1 MSADRHARDILPIP
15 DRPARGLTTYDAK
28 DPNTAFPPIEPLLPP
43 PGAPNV
49 LVVLLDD
56 VGFGASTTFGGPCRT
71 PTADRLAAAMGCA
84 TTGSTPLRCAP
95 RRGRRCSP
103 AATTTRSA
111 WAASPSSRH
120 RHRATTRCGR
130 TPRLRLA
137 TTLKLNGYS
146 TAQFGKCHEVPV
158 WQTSPMGPFDAWP
171 TGGGGF
177 ETFYGFIGGEN
188 NQWDPALYSGTTPIE
203 PPATAEE
210 GYHLTEDLADHA
222 IGWVRQ
228 QKALMPDRPF
238 FIYFAPG
245 ATHAPHHVPK
255 EWADRYQGEFDD
267 GWDALRESTFARQ
280 KELGVIPEDAELT
293 ARHDEIPA
301 WDDMPEELK
310 PVLARQMEVYAGFL
324 EHTDH
329 HVGRLID
336 TLADLEVLDD
346 TIVYYIIGDNGASA
360 EGTMNGAF
368 NELANFNGMAALE
381 TPEFMLSKM
390 DDFGGP
396 DSYNH
401 YSVGWA
407 WANDT
412 PFQWTKQV
420 ASHWGGTRNGT
431 IVHWPHGIEQ
441 PGGLRS
447 QFTHVI
453 DLAPTILEAAGLPE
467 PTMVNGVL
475 QSPMEGTSMLY
486 SFNEGDAPERHDLQ
500 YFEMFANRGIYHQG
514 WSAVTKHKTPWVMVG
529 GVLPAFDDDV
539 WELYDGTSDYSQAH
553 NLAADN
559 PEKLAELQRLWL
571 IEATKYNVLPLDDRS
586 MERAVAESA
595 GRPTLIHGNS
605 QLFFAGMGRLS
616 ENSVVNIKN
625 KSFSVTAEVEVPDGG
640 VEGVIIAQGGR
651 FGGWALY
658 LKDGKAK
665 FVYNVLGIHEFTTEA
680 ETPIPAGTHQVRMEF
695 AYDGGG
701 LAKGGDVTLYYDG
714 DGVGTGRVADNPADG
729 LLRRRDHRHRLRV
742 RHHRHPRLH
751 AGDQPVHRPDPL
763 GPDRPRQGR
772 QRPLHRP
779 RGTPPHRHGPTIG
792 AIARKD
798 LPTSRAPQQAT
809 GPALPLNVSSSSA
822 PCPRRPPGPRGK
834 IVGLGG
840 ATKGAR
846 APLSPRQPHRS
857 PHAPHSENLN
867 QKTRALSPQA
877 PPSVRAPLGTHKYPR
892 GSPRRTPAPGRYP
905 RGSNAAPLRGAAAL
919 LLPAPPPSFSRPAP
933 EKMVPPRH
941 LVVTAPQG
949 AGISRDQASAFAFK
963 ASNSACVMAPESF
976 SDFAEAIWSV
986 DEPPDD
992 PATDLMYS
1000 ACAACI
1006 SCACSS

>member
-1 MSADRHARDILPIP
+1 MGSITELATSSPGNNSVR
-15 DRPARGLTTYDAK
+15 
-28 DPNTAFPPIEPLLPP
+28 PNTK
-43 PGAPNV
+43 AP
-49 LVVLLDD
+49 
-56 VGFGASTTFGGPCRT
+56 
-71 PTADRLAAAMGCA
+71 
-84 TTGSTPLRCAP
+84 
-95 RRGRRCSP
+95 
-103 AATTTRSA
+103 
-111 WAASPSSRH
+111 
-120 RHRATTRCGR
+120 
-130 TPRLRLA
+130 LA

-188 NQWDPALYSGTTPIE
+188 NQWDPALYSGTTPVE

-293 ARHDEIPA
+293 ARHEEIPA

-431 IVHWPHGIEQ
+431 IVHWPNGIQQ

-453 DLAPTILEAAGLPE
+453 DLAPTILEAAGIPE

-486 SFNEGDAPERHDLQ
+486 SFNEADAPERHDLQ

-539 WELYDGTSDYSQAH
+539 WELYDGNSDYSQAR

-586 MERAVAESA
+586 MERALAESA

-625 KSFSVTAEVEVPDGG
+625 KSFSVTAEVEVPGAG
-640 VEGVIIAQGGR
+640 ANGVIIAQGGR
-651 FGGWALY
+651 FGGWSLY
-658 LKDGKAK
+658 LKDGTAK

-701 LAKGGDVTLYYDG
+701 LAKGGDVTLFHDG
-714 DGVGTGRVADNPADG
+714 AGVGTGRVQMTQPMVFSADETTDIGYESGTTVTPDYTPATSRFTGRINWVQIDLG
-729 LLRRRDHRHRLRV
+729 ADDNDHFIDPEERLR
-742 RHHRHPRLH
+742 L
-751 AGDQPVHRPDPL
+751 AMA
-763 GPDRPRQGR
+763 RQ
-772 QRPLHRP
+772 
-779 RGTPPHRHGPTIG
+779 
-792 AIARKD
+792 
-798 LPTSRAPQQAT
+798 
-809 GPALPLNVSSSSA
+809 
-822 PCPRRPPGPRGK
+822 
-834 IVGLGG
+834 
-840 ATKGAR
+840 
-846 APLSPRQPHRS
+846 
-857 PHAPHSENLN
+857 
-867 QKTRALSPQA
+867 
-877 PPSVRAPLGTHKYPR
+877 
-892 GSPRRTPAPGRYP
+892 
-905 RGSNAAPLRGAAAL
+905 
-919 LLPAPPPSFSRPAP
+919 
-933 EKMVPPRH
+933 
-941 LVVTAPQG
+941 
-949 AGISRDQASAFAFK
+949 
-963 ASNSACVMAPESF
+963 
-976 SDFAEAIWSV
+976 
-986 DEPPDD
+986 
-992 PATDLMYS
+992 
-1000 ACAACI
+1000 
-1006 SCACSS
+1006 